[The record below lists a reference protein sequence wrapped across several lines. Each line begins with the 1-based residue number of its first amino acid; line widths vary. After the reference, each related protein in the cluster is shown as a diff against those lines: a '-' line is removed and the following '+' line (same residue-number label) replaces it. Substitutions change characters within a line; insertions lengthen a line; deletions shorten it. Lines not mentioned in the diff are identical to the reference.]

1 MKQSLRRFFQHS
13 TTSTTTS
20 TRICQVLVP
29 FATGSEDIELSAIT
43 DTLRRA
49 EIKVILASIE
59 SNQIPITLSRG
70 LKIYPDDTLQNLI
83 NCKFDA
89 IVLPG
94 GMPGAQLLS
103 SDSTLLQILKAHQ
116 KDYKLIGAI
125 CASPAIILAQ
135 HGLLVGKK
143 NVTCYPTFAEM
154 MPVSIST
161 ESVAVDKNLITS
173 QGPATAIVFALQIVA
188 ALKGYNVSEQIGKA
202 MLVDPIELEKINKRN
217 ITREI

>member
-1 MKQSLRRFFQHS
+1 MKQSLRRLFFQNV
-13 TTSTTTS
+13 TTSTT

-29 FATGSEDIELSAIT
+29 IATGSEDIELSAIT

-49 EIKVILASIE
+49 EIKVTLASIE

-70 LKIYPDDTLQNLI
+70 LKIYPDDTLQNLG
-83 NCKFDA
+83 NTTFDA

-94 GMPGAQLLS
+94 GLSGAQLLY
-103 SDSTLLQILKAHQ
+103 SDSTLLQILKRHQ

-135 HGLLVGKK
+135 HDLLIGKK

-188 ALKGYNVSEQIGKA
+188 ALQGFNVADRVGKA
-202 MLVDPIELEKINKRN
+202 MLVDPIEMEKIKNRN
-217 ITREI
+217 ITREK